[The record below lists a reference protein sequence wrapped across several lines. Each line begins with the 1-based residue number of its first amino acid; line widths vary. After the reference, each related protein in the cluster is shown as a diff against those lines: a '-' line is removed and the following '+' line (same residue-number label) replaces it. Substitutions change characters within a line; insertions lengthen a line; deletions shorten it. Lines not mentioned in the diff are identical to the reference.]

1 MRLTPFNS
9 HTTRIINDVL
19 TLSKLDSDLL
29 LITPVEVQAT
39 STVSTALKM
48 FREEASKKDID
59 FEFNIEQSYH
69 DLGIHWV
76 KMDPSRL
83 LQVLVNLTTNAI
95 KFTHSEAIRKISIS
109 LGASLEPP
117 LTRSGIHYLPR
128 VGTARDM
135 SLGPDWGQGQVV
147 YLYVQVQ
154 DTGRGLSSEEISLLF
169 KRFSQSSPKTHV
181 QYGGSGLGLFISRR
195 LTELQGV

>member
-1 MRLTPFNS
+1 
-9 HTTRIINDVL
+9 
-19 TLSKLDSDLL
+19 
-29 LITPVEVQAT
+29 
-39 STVSTALKM
+39 M

-59 FEFNIEQSYH
+59 FRFNIEQSYY
-69 DLGIHWV
+69 DLAIDWV

-83 LQVLVNLTTNAI
+83 LQVLINLTTNAI
-95 KFTHSEAIRKISIS
+95 KFTHTEAIRKISIS

-117 LTRSGIHYLPR
+117 LTRSGIHYLPK
-128 VGTARDM
+128 AESNRDM
-135 SLGPDWGQGQVV
+135 SEGLDWGEGQTV

-169 KRFSQSSPKTHV
+169 QRFSQSSPKTHV

-195 LTELQGV
+195 LTELQGTYTRHYVVLISQLCRSRSCFRSEYPNKSTLAKANPSLFC